1 MGSLLIS
8 HLMESLSMENP
19 SIESLLIV
27 IFLIESLLII
37 SPFIEE
43 SL

>member
-1 MGSLLIS
+1 
-8 HLMESLSMENP
+8 MENP
-19 SIESLLIV
+19 SIESLLIVNLLIV

>member
-1 MGSLLIS
+1 
-8 HLMESLSMENP
+8 MENP
-19 SIESLLIV
+19 SIESLLIVNLLIV

-43 SL
+43 FL